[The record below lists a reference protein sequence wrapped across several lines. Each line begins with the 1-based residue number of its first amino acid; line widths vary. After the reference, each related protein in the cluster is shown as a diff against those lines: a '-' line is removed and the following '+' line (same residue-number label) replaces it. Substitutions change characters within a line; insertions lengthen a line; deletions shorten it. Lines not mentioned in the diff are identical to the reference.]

1 MGMLVANRRCRL
13 RSGSRTLDV
22 ANAVAFAGERG
33 VTVAVAITVT
43 VPVAVGGR
51 ARPCRCA

>member
-1 MGMLVANRRCRL
+1 MLVANRRRRL

-43 VPVAVGGR
+43 VPVAVGVLI
-51 ARPCRCA
+51 AHLPLA